1 MRQAPGESVQKLCP
15 SCSTLAYTA
24 DRRCPW
30 CGAGYKRRVWGPLLA
45 LLLVQTALV
54 LGGVAYM
61 LTVVGD
67 EVDAT
72 LDERVTDVQRDLDD
86 SFDRVRRSV
95 REELDRRLPE
105 ETTAP

>member
-15 SCSTLAYTA
+15 SCSTLAFTG

-30 CGAGYKRRVWGPLLA
+30 CGSSYRRRIWAPLLA
-45 LLLVQTALV
+45 LMLVHAALV

-61 LTVVGD
+61 LTVFGD
-67 EVDAT
+67 EVDRT
-72 LDERVTDVQRDLDD
+72 LDEQVSDVQRDLDE
-86 SFDRVRRSV
+86 SFDDVRDSM

-105 ETTAP
+105 PAP